1 MRWLIQW
8 ISESMGSESLRDSEL
23 NESLSQW
30 DTESNESKRITRISE
45 TMKQWNSESS
55 SSLNQW
61 DSQ

>member
-55 SSLNQW
+55 
-61 DSQ
+61 